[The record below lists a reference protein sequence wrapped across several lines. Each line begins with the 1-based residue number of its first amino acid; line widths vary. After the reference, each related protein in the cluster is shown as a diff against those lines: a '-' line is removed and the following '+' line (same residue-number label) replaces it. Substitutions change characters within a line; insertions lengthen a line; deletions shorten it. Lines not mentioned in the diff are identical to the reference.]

1 MRRPSGTSASTS
13 PPDVSAWLP
22 DDVAQLR
29 ALRAGGLSYGKI
41 GKRLDRSKCACVSKW
56 HRLAGHYRRPNCP
69 REPRQATKVFETYAV
84 FKARKQAE
92 RAARGS

>member
-1 MRRPSGTSASTS
+1 
-13 PPDVSAWLP
+13 VSAWLP

-56 HRLAGHYRRPNCP
+56 HRLAGHYPPNRR
-69 REPRQATKVFETYAV
+69 REPRQGAKVFETYAV
-84 FKARKQAE
+84 FKARKRAE
-92 RAARGS
+92 RAALRPTCSGPTERTHPEG